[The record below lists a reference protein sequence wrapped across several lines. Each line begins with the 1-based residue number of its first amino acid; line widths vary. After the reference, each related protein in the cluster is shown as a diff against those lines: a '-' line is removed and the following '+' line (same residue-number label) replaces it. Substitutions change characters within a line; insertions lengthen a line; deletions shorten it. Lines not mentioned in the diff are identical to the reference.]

1 MFLGFGFLGIL
12 AMKKPNVDLHL
23 RPKQLQTLGLLSAS
37 WSFFETEM
45 DFTISALGYLVENDQ
60 RMPSP
65 FNRRAQRWRKLARTH
80 YKNHPGVLS
89 DAELLIDAAQNLHK
103 GRCIALH
110 GRIYGDPKKK
120 SDVMRVETHRHRKEW
135 QLTRSTE
142 TVSSLMTAIRETKK
156 LAKELIIF
164 NQNNLRA
171 SPTSLPRKYI

>member
-1 MFLGFGFLGIL
+1 
-12 AMKKPNVDLHL
+12 MKEPNVDLHL
-23 RPKQLQTLGLLSAS
+23 SPKQLQTLGLLSAS

-60 RMPSP
+60 RMPGP
-65 FNRRAQRWRKLARTH
+65 FNRRAQRWRKLVRTH

-89 DAELLIDAAQNLHK
+89 DAELLIDAAQDLHK

-120 SDVMRVETHRHRKEW
+120 SDVMNLEIHHHRKEW
-135 QLTRSTE
+135 RLTRATE

-156 LAKELIIF
+156 LTKELIIF
-164 NQNNLRA
+164 NQNNLGVL
-171 SPTSLPRKYI
+171 PTSLQRKYVR